1 MNITI
6 LGNGT
11 QSKRIQKILNRLKI
25 KFNLYIG
32 KKPNYYN
39 KSEINAANKSKIIFI
54 ATPNNSHLK
63 YIKIFKKKYIFCEKP
78 PVTKNEDL
86 IFLRKINSKKIYFN
100 YNFRFSKLAEIYI
113 KFKEKLGDL
122 QYANITISHGLALTK
137 KYSKNWRSN
146 KIKCPTGVLETLSI
160 HYIDLINYLL
170 DIKKIEKPIL
180 LNRSN
185 KGNSFDT
192 SYVKI
197 ITKDNVIINIFSSYR
212 SCYTKKI
219 LFLFSNGI
227 IEQNEDSIEVR
238 GPAFNFDKNGLF
250 KKPKLIRKYYIN
262 SKKDYIESTK
272 KSILF
277 FLKNAKKNKKFNEK
291 DFDTSIETNKLTIK

>member
-1 MNITI
+1 MKITI
-6 LGNGT
+6 IGNGT
-11 QSKRIQKILNRLKI
+11 QSKRIQKILNILKI

-32 KKPNYYN
+32 KKPDYYN

-54 ATPNNSHLK
+54 TTPNNSHLK
-63 YIKIFKKKYIFCEKP
+63 YIKTFKKKYIFCEKP
-78 PVTKNEDL
+78 PVTNNKDL
-86 IFLRKINSKKIYFN
+86 LFLRKIKSKKIYFN
-100 YNFRFSKLAEIYI
+100 YNFRFSKFADVYI
-113 KFKEKLGDL
+113 KFKKKLGDL

-146 KIKCPTGVLETLSI
+146 KIKSPTGVLETLSI

-180 LNRSN
+180 LKKSN

-197 ITKDNVIINIFSSYR
+197 ITKDNAIISIFSTYR
-212 SCYTKKI
+212 SCYAKKI

-277 FLKNAKKNKKFNEK
+277 FLKSAKKNKTFNEK
-291 DFDTSIETNKLTIK
+291 DFNTSIETNKLTIK